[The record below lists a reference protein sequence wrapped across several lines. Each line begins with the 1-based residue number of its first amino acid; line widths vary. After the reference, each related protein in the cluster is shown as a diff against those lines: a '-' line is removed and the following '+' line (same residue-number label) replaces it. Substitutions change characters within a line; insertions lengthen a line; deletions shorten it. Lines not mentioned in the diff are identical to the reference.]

1 MSSPTL
7 SITTLK
13 SSDTEYRGSSYF
25 VKRKKEYIEFLD
37 KFIGKKPGI
46 IPKNSYNDLVKVA
59 KKKTL
64 NQENK
69 DKIKEAMKKIFKEKV
84 KNDRHKELMNKVADK
99 LHMADKLKKE
109 YDIRIIL
116 ATLNYVTYMSNSYR
130 NKGLWDNTNGK
141 KAEAEFFKSFE
152 KFFTPEELYADN
164 EPEILSNFHE
174 TLLAIKEK
182 YKLKLHENE
191 KEHYNFNTT
200 LLLMHR
206 YPVNTSQID
215 DIYDDVNM
223 STTTMT
229 LQKYLKKNDNIV
241 IQVRGQ
247 YKRDTVNGNIVKTP
261 INIFTRRSLLKGLL
275 KDKDKTFYGC
285 LKRDV
290 DAFRP
295 HDSNLDQTIVYIDN
309 KDVQVTGNKFWDI
322 SIIKDFPNHQ
332 VFVLQ
337 NMEKSFPT
345 YTSLS
350 MLRYGANVVG
360 KWHCQHDAPNGT
372 SKLLLGVADLED
384 EPRSSSPLLRTP
396 SVSPLSG
403 SSISDGPSPSP
414 IIPSPPEGEQPEG
427 SPLSPVDQNVTV
439 RRGPGRPRTNPQ
451 PAANAQPV
459 ANAPPLGNV
468 QEGRIT
474 KITKISKST
483 SLPNGGY
490 LNDLIFSGDKI
501 ILATSKG
508 IRKMIISDTIRSN
521 FRINNWFIIANH
533 ELIGTHDE
541 IGGFNDSLSIL
552 KLPDSNAFFS
562 IQNRE
567 STIKLWSYDQGEGQ
581 QELKSYRCG
590 EDPSYMKSIDTFD
603 NKNFVSV
610 DHKGKV
616 YIWRDDKSTP
626 VKKGLVSLMYQ
637 NPTANVMTLDSETF
651 IISLNANMLLYKKDA
666 ISSRDSI
673 RKFDENGKNITSL
686 CKVDDSH
693 FISGDE
699 YGNVKLWNKDSN
711 QPIRNYNRQVASN
724 MGIPIK
730 SIKMLDSQHF
740 AVVRN
745 MNQVLIYN
753 KENEEPLLI
762 ESFDLN
768 LGQFKN
774 ALVIDKETLLI
785 SASDKIVQFK
795 IEREEPAAAA
805 AAAPAAPRRR
815 GRPPSNPQAAPAAA
829 PAAAP
834 RRRGRPPSNPPPA
847 APAADPAAA
856 PRRRGRH
863 HPRVREMQPAN
874 TTRRRGR
881 PPRNPEANTTRR
893 QNQDDDSEVSGRNLV
908 NDILANYQDQDEAQ
922 ALIMEMGL
930 TQYMNPPNIS
940 SRAST
945 PVLPPTPPSGSP
957 TRMSP
962 STPSESPPSGPPS
975 DSSSS
980 RRIRQRTSSPASA
993 AAPAA
998 AAPAAAAERLNIGAA
1013 CQEDQECRSGVCTQ
1027 NVCRGS
1033 GNNSRVVGDRCDTN
1047 SQCINNNCVNNVC
1060 TRRPYTAR
1068 RSTGD
1073 LGLSNLFSS
1082 NNSGGRLKK
1091 KSKKTRKTRRK

>member
-7 SITTLK
+7 SITSLK
-13 SSDTEYRGSSYF
+13 SDDTEYRGSSYF

-64 NQENK
+64 NQQNK

-261 INIFTRRSLLKGLL
+261 INIFTTRSLFKGLL

-372 SKLLLGVADLED
+372 AKLLLGIADLED

-427 SPLSPVDQNVTV
+427 TQLSPVDQNVTV

-451 PAANAQPV
+451 PAANA
-459 ANAPPLGNV
+459 PPLGNV

-483 SLPNGGY
+483 PLPNGAQ
-490 LNDLIFSGDKI
+490 LNDFISSGDKI

-541 IGGFNDSLSIL
+541 VGGFNDSISIL

-562 IQNRE
+562 IQNHE

-581 QELKSYRCG
+581 QELK
-590 EDPSYMKSIDTFD
+590 
-603 NKNFVSV
+603 
-610 DHKGKV
+610 
-616 YIWRDDKSTP
+616 
-626 VKKGLVSLMYQ
+626 
-637 NPTANVMTLDSETF
+637 
-651 IISLNANMLLYKKDA
+651 
-666 ISSRDSI
+666 
-673 RKFDENGKNITSL
+673 
-686 CKVDDSH
+686 
-693 FISGDE
+693 
-699 YGNVKLWNKDSN
+699 
-711 QPIRNYNRQVASN
+711 
-724 MGIPIK
+724 
-730 SIKMLDSQHF
+730 
-740 AVVRN
+740 
-745 MNQVLIYN
+745 
-753 KENEEPLLI
+753 
-762 ESFDLN
+762 
-768 LGQFKN
+768 
-774 ALVIDKETLLI
+774 
-785 SASDKIVQFK
+785 
-795 IEREEPAAAA
+795 
-805 AAAPAAPRRR
+805 
-815 GRPPSNPQAAPAAA
+815 
-829 PAAAP
+829 
-834 RRRGRPPSNPPPA
+834 
-847 APAADPAAA
+847 
-856 PRRRGRH
+856 
-863 HPRVREMQPAN
+863 
-874 TTRRRGR
+874 
-881 PPRNPEANTTRR
+881 
-893 QNQDDDSEVSGRNLV
+893 
-908 NDILANYQDQDEAQ
+908 
-922 ALIMEMGL
+922 
-930 TQYMNPPNIS
+930 
-940 SRAST
+940 
-945 PVLPPTPPSGSP
+945 
-957 TRMSP
+957 
-962 STPSESPPSGPPS
+962 
-975 DSSSS
+975 
-980 RRIRQRTSSPASA
+980 
-993 AAPAA
+993 
-998 AAPAAAAERLNIGAA
+998 
-1013 CQEDQECRSGVCTQ
+1013 
-1027 NVCRGS
+1027 
-1033 GNNSRVVGDRCDTN
+1033 
-1047 SQCINNNCVNNVC
+1047 
-1060 TRRPYTAR
+1060 
-1068 RSTGD
+1068 
-1073 LGLSNLFSS
+1073 
-1082 NNSGGRLKK
+1082 
-1091 KSKKTRKTRRK
+1091 